1 MKLTKAHIREF
12 WSILDSNQFDIG
24 DRTCLVGKNESGKT
38 AALQALYR
46 LNPIDSKDG
55 TFSVTDDYPRAFVT
69 DYEKAV
75 TDKKRP
81 HANVIEATFQLED
94 EELKPV
100 FEQFGAA
107 VLSAGE
113 LTLLKGYANTLD
125 FVLGVNETAAGSE
138 LLKKANL
145 TAEVSQLGTQWSTLK
160 ELHAILNQLANT
172 KAAEFTKAQAEA
184 NAMPNEDDKR
194 KALAQ
199 AQLLQETEASKQLRN
214 QLQTIV
220 ATGLSSHIFKTHL
233 QPNIPQFLYFD
244 EYYQMRGCENIPALQ
259 QRVAAKTLHKS
270 DHPLL
275 GLIAIASLKLEDLLN
290 VRRTRDLKNKLEGA
304 SNYLSQKI
312 IKYWSQ
318 NRYLRLEFDVRE
330 AKPED
335 PVDMRTGTNI
345 WGSVHDSKHFVT
357 TDLSSRS
364 RGFVWFYS
372 FLAWYTD
379 LEASKR
385 LILLLDEPGLSL
397 HAKAQEDLLRFLE
410 EQLKPTHQL
419 IYTTHSPFMV
429 DPKHFDRVRIVQDKS
444 IESDDNLPTEEEGT
458 KVITDVLDATQDS
471 LFPLQGAL
479 GYEIYQT
486 LFIGPNTLVVE
497 GASDLLYI
505 QAITGILQR
514 LGKRE
519 ALSSKWTITP
529 VGGADKV
536 PTFVALIGS
545 QKNLNVA
552 TLIDVQ
558 KGHVQTV
565 ENLYKKKLLRK
576 SHVLTFGD
584 FTGKKE
590 SDIEDMFEREFYIQL
605 LNAEF
610 QKDLPAPVTL
620 TNLNAGPPRIL
631 VSLEELLK
639 ASPLKGGVAF
649 NHYRPARYFV
659 ENAAVLAEQL
669 SPATLDRFEAAFKA
683 VNKLLI

>member
-46 LNPIDSKDG
+46 LNPIDPKDG
-55 TFSVTDDYPRAFVT
+55 NFSVTDDYPRASVT

-75 TDKKRP
+75 ADKKQP
-81 HANVIEATFQLED
+81 PANVIDATFLLED
-94 EELKPV
+94 EELKPI
-100 FEQFGAA
+100 FEQFGDA
-107 VLSAGE
+107 VLSAKE
-113 LTLLKGYANTLD
+113 LTLLKGYANVLD
-125 FVLGVNETAAGSE
+125 FVIGVNEKAAGSE
-138 LLKKANL
+138 LLNRANL
-145 TAEVSQLGTQWSTLK
+145 AADVGQLSTQWSTLQ
-160 ELHAILNQLANT
+160 ELLAILDQLAKT
-172 KAAEFTKAQAEA
+172 KEADFASAQTEA
-184 NAMPNEDDKR
+184 NAITDPDEKR
-194 KALAQ
+194 NALAQ
-199 AQLLQETEASKQLRN
+199 AQLSQETDASKQLRA
-214 QLQTIV
+214 QLQALL
-220 ATGLSSHIFKTHL
+220 ATGLSAHIFKTYL

-244 EYYQMRGCENIPALQ
+244 EYYQMLGCENIPALQ
-259 QRVAAKTLHKS
+259 KRLAENALKKS

-275 GLIAIASLKLEDLLN
+275 GLIALAGLKLDDLLN
-290 VRRTRDLKNKLEGA
+290 VKRTRDLKNKLEGA

-318 NRYLRLEFDVRE
+318 NKYLRLEFDVRE

-335 PVDMRTGTNI
+335 PEHMRTGTNI

-372 FLAWYTD
+372 FLAWYTH
-379 LEASKR
+379 LEDSKR

-410 EQLKPTHQL
+410 EQLKPAHQL
-419 IYTTHSPFMV
+419 IYSTHSPFMV

-444 IESDDNLPTEEEGT
+444 IESDDKLPADQEGT

-505 QAITGILQR
+505 QAISAILQG
-514 LGKRE
+514 LQKE
-519 ALSSKWTITP
+519 ALGPKWTITP

-558 KGHVQTV
+558 KSHAQMI
-565 ENLYKKKLLRK
+565 ENLYKKKLLTK
-576 SHVLTFGD
+576 SHVLTFAD
-584 FTGKKE
+584 FTGKAE
-590 SDIEDMFEREFYIQL
+590 SDIEDMFERDFYIQL
-605 LNAEF
+605 VNAEF
-610 QKDLPAPVTL
+610 KKDFAAEVTL
-620 TNLNAGPPRIL
+620 ANLNPGPPRIL
-631 VSLEELLK
+631 VSLEEFFK
-639 ASPLKGGVAF
+639 SAPLKGGIGF
-649 NHYRPARYFV
+649 NHYRPSRYFL
-659 ENAAVLAEQL
+659 ENAAALAGQL
-669 SPATLDRFEAAFKA
+669 SPTTLDRFEAAFKA
-683 VNKLLI
+683 LNKLLI